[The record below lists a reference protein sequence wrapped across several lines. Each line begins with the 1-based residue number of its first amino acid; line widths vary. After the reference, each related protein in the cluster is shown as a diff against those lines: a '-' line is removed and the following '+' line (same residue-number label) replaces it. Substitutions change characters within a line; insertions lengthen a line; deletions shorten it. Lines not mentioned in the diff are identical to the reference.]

1 MDPVTVPDIHKL
13 NGKRILITGASGF
26 IGSNLVKHLSHTSAE
41 VFGTSRHNRE
51 SSIPNFTWM
60 ECAADDYES
69 VDQLFHAVNPD
80 IIFHLA
86 GEVTGSQDIKYVQST
101 FHSLVA
107 STVNILTIATK
118 RGCERVVLM
127 GSCREP
133 EHTELPDSPY
143 AAAKSSGSIYA
154 NMFWNCYQTP
164 VVTVRTFVTYGPGQ
178 PTKMLIPHVILS
190 LLNNESPKLSSGK
203 WETDWIYIDD
213 VVEGMIAAAVV
224 PDVEGSTVDLATGV
238 LTSVKDVVETIKE
251 NIETNATPLFGA
263 LPDRKNEH
271 IRVADTEATF
281 EKLKWRAKTTLAV
294 GLVKTIQ
301 SIRNSVAMRVSFVGH
316 SLTELIASECY
327 WGLI

>member
-1 MDPVTVPDIHKL
+1 MQNLTVSDIDKL

-26 IGSNLVKHLSHTSAE
+26 IGSNLVKLLSETSAE
-41 VFGTSRHNRE
+41 VFGTSRLERE
-51 SSIPNFTWM
+51 SSIPNFKWLACSP
-60 ECAADDYES
+60 EDYEA
-69 VDQLFHAVNPD
+69 VEQLFHTAKPD

-101 FHSLVA
+101 FHSLVT
-107 STVNILTIATK
+107 STVNILTVATK
-118 RGCERVVLM
+118 RGCERIVLM

-143 AAAKSSGSIYA
+143 AAAKSSGSIYG
-154 NMFWNCYQTP
+154 NLFWNCYQTP

-203 WETDWIYIDD
+203 WATDWIYIDD
-213 VVEGMIAAAVV
+213 VIEGMVAAAVT

-238 LTSVKDVVETIKE
+238 LTSVKEVVETIKE
-251 NIETNATPLFGA
+251 NIETTATPIFGA

-271 IRVADTEATF
+271 IRLADTEATF
-281 EKLKWRAKTTLAV
+281 AKIKWRAKTTLSA
-294 GLVKTIQ
+294 GLTKTIQ
-301 SIRNSVAMRVSFVGH
+301 SLKNSLAMRVSLVGH
-316 SLTELIASECY
+316 SLSELMISECY
-327 WGLI
+327 WLI